1 MEEQNRPVPR
11 NFFEDWKD
19 REALAESM
27 IPLIGKLYRKKNI
40 STYMYGNSMVNKSVT
55 DLMQDHRLLGK

>member
-1 MEEQNRPVPR
+1 MEEQIRPIPT

-27 IPLIGKLYRKKNI
+27 IPIIGKLYRKNNI
-40 STYMYGNSMVNKSVT
+40 STYKK
-55 DLMQDHRLLGK
+55 QDNWMKNHE

>member
-1 MEEQNRPVPR
+1 MEEHNRPVPR

-27 IPLIGKLYRKKNI
+27 DWRCRSPRITCRRRAKARGPHVY
-40 STYMYGNSMVNKSVT
+40 
-55 DLMQDHRLLGK
+55 H

>member
-11 NFFEDWKD
+11 NFIEDWKD

-27 IPLIGKLYRKKNI
+27 IPLIGKLYRKIYANLKNGESI
-40 STYMYGNSMVNKSVT
+40 VMAI
-55 DLMQDHRLLGK
+55 

>member
-19 REALAESM
+19 REALAERL
-27 IPLIGKLYRKKNI
+27 IPLIGKLYRKKI
-40 STYMYGNSMVNKSVT
+40 SLPTCMETAWLKISY
-55 DLMQDHRLLGK
+55 